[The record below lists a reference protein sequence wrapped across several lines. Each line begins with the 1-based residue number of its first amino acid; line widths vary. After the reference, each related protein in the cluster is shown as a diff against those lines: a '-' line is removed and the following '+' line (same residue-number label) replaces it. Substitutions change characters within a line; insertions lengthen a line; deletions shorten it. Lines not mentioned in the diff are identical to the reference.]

1 MTDSPDHILSTLR
14 LERRQTPSEQ
24 VTQQLLGYLLSG
36 HAQPGTRLPSER
48 RLAERLGVGR
58 SAVREA
64 IKSLSLLGLLEV
76 RQGSGAYLS
85 GHTSD
90 LLPRVLEWGLLL
102 GEPSMRD
109 IIELRHHLEVTA
121 SGLAAERANTE
132 DVQQLRALIERMGE
146 AGTKVPAYVDADINF
161 HLRLAQAG
169 GNAVLASLL
178 SNIQS
183 LTRVWATRVLEHAGE
198 TTSSLAIHE
207 PIIDAV
213 EAHDSEAARRAMEA
227 HMERATKR
235 LHAALDAEAVP
246 AAASA

>member
-1 MTDSPDHILSTLR
+1 MR
-14 LERRQTPSEQ
+14 LERRQTPSEE
-24 VTQQLLGYLLSG
+24 VTQLLLGYLLSG
-36 HAQPGTRLPSER
+36 NARPGTRLPSER
-48 RLAERLGVGR
+48 QLAERLGVGR

-109 IIELRHHLEVTA
+109 IIELREHLEVTA
-121 SGLAAERANTE
+121 TGLAAERASSD
-132 DVQQLRALIERMGE
+132 DVQQLRALVARMGE
-146 AGTKVPAYVDADINF
+146 AGTNVPAYVDADIAF

-169 GNAVLASLL
+169 GNAVLASLI

-198 TTSSLAIHE
+198 TASSLAMHE
-207 PIIDAV
+207 PIVDAV
-213 EAHDSEAARRAMEA
+213 AARDVAAARRAMEA
-227 HMERATKR
+227 HMQRATRR
-235 LHAALDAEAVP
+235 LHAALEADDQP
-246 AAASA
+246 AAANG

>member
-1 MTDSPDHILSTLR
+1 MTSSPDDILSTLR
-14 LERRQTPSEQ
+14 LERRQTPSEE
-24 VTQQLLGYLLSG
+24 VTQQLMGYLLSG
-36 HAQPGTRLPSER
+36 HARPGTRLPSER
-48 RLAERLGVGR
+48 QLAERLGVGR

-109 IIELRHHLEVTA
+109 IIELREHLEVTA
-121 SGLAAERANTE
+121 TGLAAERASTE
-132 DVQQLRALIERMGE
+132 DIEQLRALVARMGE
-146 AGTKVPAYVDADINF
+146 AGANVPAYVDADIDF
-161 HLRLAQAG
+161 HLRLAQAS
-169 GNAVLASLL
+169 GNAVLASLI

-198 TTSSLAIHE
+198 TTSSLAMHE
-207 PIIDAV
+207 PIVDAV
-213 EAHDSEAARRAMEA
+213 AAGDTEAARRAMQA
-227 HMERATKR
+227 HMQRATRR
-235 LHAALDAEAVP
+235 LHAALDAENQP
-246 AAASA
+246 TAANA

>member
-1 MTDSPDHILSTLR
+1 MSAPPDDFLSAMR
-14 LERRQTPSEQ
+14 LQRRQTPSEE

-36 HAQPGTRLPSER
+36 RIRPGTRLPSER
-48 RLAERLGVGR
+48 QLAERLGVGR

-85 GHTSD
+85 GHSSD

-109 IIELRHHLEVTA
+109 IIELRHHLEVAAT
-121 SGLAAERANTE
+121 GLAAQRASSE
-132 DVQQLRALIERMGE
+132 DVQQLRELVARMSE
-146 AGTKVPAYVDADINF
+146 AGTDVPAYVDADLAF
-161 HLRLAQAG
+161 HLCLAQAG
-169 GNAVLASLL
+169 GNAVLASLI
-178 SNIQS
+178 SNIGS

-198 TTSSLAIHE
+198 TASSLAMHE
-207 PIIDAV
+207 PIVDAV
-213 EAHDSEAARRAMEA
+213 AAGDVEAARRAMDA
-227 HMERATKR
+227 HMQRATQR
-235 LHAALDAEAVP
+235 LRAALDADEQS

>member
-1 MTDSPDHILSTLR
+1 VTTAPDDLLSTLR
-14 LERRQTPSEQ
+14 LERRQTPSEE

-36 HAQPGTRLPSER
+36 RMPPGTRLPSER
-48 RLAERLGVGR
+48 QLAERLGVGR

-121 SGLAAERANTE
+121 TGLAAERASTE
-132 DVQQLRALIERMGE
+132 DVQQLRALVARME
-146 AGTKVPAYVDADINF
+146 QAGSDVPAYVDADIQF

-169 GNAVLASLL
+169 GNNVLASLIT
-178 SNIQS
+178 NIQS

-198 TTSSLAIHE
+198 TTSSLAMHE

-213 EAHDSEAARRAMEA
+213 AAGDVDAARRAMEA
-227 HMERATKR
+227 HMQRATRR
-235 LHAALDAEAVP
+235 LHAALDGDEQS
-246 AAASA
+246 AAANA

>member
-1 MTDSPDHILSTLR
+1 MTTAPDDILLALR
-14 LERRQTPSEQ
+14 LERRQTPSEE
-24 VTQQLLGYLLSG
+24 VTEQLLGYLLSG
-36 HAQPGTRLPSER
+36 RIRPGTRLPSER
-48 RLAERLGVGR
+48 QLAERLGVGR

-85 GHTSD
+85 GHSSD

-121 SGLAAERANTE
+121 AGLAAERASTD
-132 DVQQLRALIERMGE
+132 DVQELRALVARMGE
-146 AGTKVPAYVDADINF
+146 AGNDVPAYVDADTEF

-169 GNAVLASLL
+169 GNAVLASLI
-178 SNIQS
+178 SNIGS

-198 TTSSLAIHE
+198 TASSLAMHA

-213 EAHDSEAARRAMEA
+213 AAGDIEAARCAMEA
-227 HMERATKR
+227 HMERAITR
-235 LHAALDAEAVP
+235 LHAALDGGEQPAVG
-246 AAASA
+246 

>member
-1 MTDSPDHILSTLR
+1 MTTAPDDILSALR
-14 LERRQTPSEQ
+14 LERRRTPSEE

-36 HAQPGTRLPSER
+36 QVRPGTRLPSER
-48 RLAERLGVGR
+48 RLAERLRVGR

-109 IIELRHHLEVTA
+109 LIELRHYLEVA
-121 SGLAAERANTE
+121 AAGLAAERASTE
-132 DVQQLRALIERMGE
+132 DVQELRAQLARMGE
-146 AGTKVPAYVDADINF
+146 AGTDVPAYVEADLQF

-169 GNAVLASLL
+169 GNGVLASLI
-178 SNIQS
+178 SNIGS

-198 TTSSLAIHE
+198 TASSLAMHQ
-207 PIIDAV
+207 PIVDAV
-213 EAHDSEAARRAMEA
+213 AAGDVEAARRAMEA
-227 HMERATKR
+227 HMERAIRR
-235 LHAALDAEAVP
+235 LHAALDAEEQP